1 MLLAD
6 SSSHALERGL
16 THMKRSLEKLV
27 KRGALLPDEAAAALG
42 RVNASSGGGLEVGA
56 GDGEGEG
63 RMGWDG
69 VSKVGF
75 LGAEASVVVAGE
87 VEVPT

>member
-56 GDGEGEG
+56 GERGGGRGQGAGEGEG
-63 RMGWDG
+63 CWRG
-69 VSKVGF
+69 
-75 LGAEASVVVAGE
+75 GAREGGD
-87 VEVPT
+87 